1 MQCRYEGFHTLCG
14 TKCVSFYHGING
26 FRYGAEFLSR
36 LEFMNMPAETK
47 RIHSLFPKD
56 PIQAPY
62 LQVVRMFSR
71 GSRITLYLKVK

>member
-1 MQCRYEGFHTLCG
+1 MRDSTLYMAQN
-14 TKCVSFYHGING
+14 VSFYHGINW
-26 FRYGAEFLSR
+26 FRYGSEFLSR
-36 LEFMNMPAETK
+36 LKFMNMPAETK

-62 LQVVRMFSR
+62 LQVVRMLSR